1 MIGAATGTT
10 MVKQRRFLAS
20 TAPSPAA
27 PSLRYSRFVG
37 VMKFALPLAAA
48 ALMGL
53 VIGWPDTGPPRVG
66 PGVVFAPG
74 AGTATENLG
83 MERARY
89 TGLDRR
95 QQPFVVTA
103 GSVTPAGKD
112 LDRVLLTDLQAD
124 MTLANGAWAS
134 LLATSGTFDRTLR
147 TLELSGAVDIYAD
160 NGLELHTHGAFVDIG
175 NGTAVGKTL
184 VNGQGSFGLLRAT
197 GFEIRDRGERLLFSG
212 RVKLTIYPAPS
223 RGRG

>member
-1 MIGAATGTT
+1 MTGAIA
-10 MVKQRRFLAS
+10 VKQRRFLDRA
-20 TAPSPAA
+20 APNPTA

-37 VMKFALPLAAA
+37 VMKFALPLTAA

-53 VIGWPDTGPPRVG
+53 VLGWPDTGPPRVA
-66 PGVVFAPG
+66 PRLVFAPG
-74 AGTATENLG
+74 TGTANENLG
-83 MERARY
+83 MERARF

-103 GSVTPAGKD
+103 GSVTPAGTN

-134 LLATSGTFDRTLR
+134 LMATSGTFDRALR

-160 NGLELHTHGAFVDIG
+160 NGLELHTRGAFIDIG
-175 NGTAVGKTL
+175 SGTAVGKTA
-184 VNGQGSFGLLRAT
+184 VNGQGPFGLLRAT
-197 GFEIRDRGERLLFSG
+197 GFEIQDRGERLLFSG
-212 RVKLTIYPAPS
+212 RVKLTVYPASS